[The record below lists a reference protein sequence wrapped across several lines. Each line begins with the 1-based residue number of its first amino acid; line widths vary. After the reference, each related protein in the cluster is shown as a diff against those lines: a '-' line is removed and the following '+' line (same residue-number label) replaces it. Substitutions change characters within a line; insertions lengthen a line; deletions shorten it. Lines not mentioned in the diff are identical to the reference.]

1 MKNALD
7 NIHKDFVVIPIDK
20 ATGNIALV
28 CKIFYGCGVSREL
41 GLKNNSS
48 TDTYNNVG
56 ALPANDITDK
66 NIRDLKIEFAI
77 DSIPIEY
84 HRLPNR
90 YWMPKM
96 HKNPIK
102 ARFIIAS
109 PKSFIKPLG

>member
-1 MKNALD
+1 MSHLRNKLYTNKRMDFLSSPYVKNALD

-66 NIRDLKIEFAI
+66 NIRDLKI
-77 DSIPIEY
+77 
-84 HRLPNR
+84 
-90 YWMPKM
+90 
-96 HKNPIK
+96 
-102 ARFIIAS
+102 
-109 PKSFIKPLG
+109 